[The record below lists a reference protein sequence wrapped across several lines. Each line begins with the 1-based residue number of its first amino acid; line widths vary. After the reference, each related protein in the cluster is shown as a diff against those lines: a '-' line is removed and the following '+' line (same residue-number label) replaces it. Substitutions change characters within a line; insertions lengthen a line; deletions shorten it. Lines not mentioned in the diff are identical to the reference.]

1 MVKPSWEPF
10 WGKEEAM
17 PARNPQLLRE
27 VLACLMCSR
36 MYFELGL
43 AERLALVK
51 SLAAD
56 LATGKPPLAQE

>member
-1 MVKPSWEPF
+1 
-10 WGKEEAM
+10 M
-17 PARNPQLLRE
+17 PAENPNPVRE

-51 SLAAD
+51 SLAAE
-56 LATGKPPLAQE
+56 LNSGKRPALQD